1 MPMIIAISGLTG
13 SGKTT
18 IGEKV
23 ARALNLRYIYTS
35 HKQSVKKIADVV
47 KFTRKATPAF
57 EKSFDRM
64 ITEIAEKQ
72 DCVVTTWMAPWLI
85 KNATIRVWLYAS
97 LDSRVRRKM
106 KEVKMNYKRTKKY
119 VLEKDRLNMKRFK
132 KIYNVDIND
141 HGIFDICLNTE
152 KLKVKQTV
160 DMVIALSAEKDRKK
174 FE

>member
-1 MPMIIAISGLTG
+1 MIIAISGLTG

-23 ARALNLRYIYTS
+23 AKALNVRYIYTS
-35 HKQSVKKIADVV
+35 HKQSVKEIADVV

-57 EKSFDRM
+57 EKSFDAR
-64 ITEIAEKQ
+64 IVGLANRQ
-72 DCVVTTWMAPWLI
+72 DCVVTTWMGPWLI
-85 KNATIRVWLYAS
+85 KKATARVWLYAS

-106 KEVKMNYKRTKKY
+106 KEVKMNYSRTKRY

-141 HGIFDICLNTE
+141 HGIFDICINTE
-152 KLKVKQTV
+152 RLEVRQTV
-160 DMVIALSAEKDRKK
+160 NMVIALSAEKDSRKFK
-174 FE
+174 